1 MMGLIGGACGDSTT
15 RARTTTTGP
24 TATGAPT
31 TPLEVV
37 ITATDYEYLGVPDV
51 VAVGTTIKLMNASSE
66 EFHSAFIIR
75 LDDGDERTAEE
86 LTALSVGELA
96 PASGA
101 DPNVTGTMQVAM
113 FARPGE
119 SEYRTVLG
127 GPRIS
132 TPGRYVILCLVP
144 VGADPAEVE
153 SQVEFGAPRQI
164 EGVDRHD
171 QVGEFAEFIVEG

>member
-1 MMGLIGGACGDSTT
+1 MGVPRRGARWLALLMMMGLIGGACGDSTT
-15 RARTTTTGP
+15 SARTTTAEP
-24 TATGAPT
+24 TATESPTPT

-37 ITATDYEYLGVPDV
+37 ITATDYGYQGVPDV

-75 LDDGDERTAEE
+75 LDEGDERTAEE

-132 TPGRYVILCLVP
+132 TPGSFFSYERCSFVRL
-144 VGADPAEVE
+144 
-153 SQVEFGAPRQI
+153 
-164 EGVDRHD
+164 
-171 QVGEFAEFIVEG
+171 